1 MAASRFAEVLK
12 SWAGSTVTIINP
24 QSYTVS
30 KITDGISFESYS
42 AQLTAAADD
51 YIQVTFSHKKQGADQ
66 PVEQFIPLAW
76 IKRISVWQNQRY
88 IQL

>member
-1 MAASRFAEVLK
+1 MVANRFVEVLK
-12 SWAGSTVTIINP
+12 AWTGTTVTIINP

-30 KITDGISFESYS
+30 KITEGISFESYS
-42 AQLTAAADD
+42 AQLTAVADD
-51 YIQVTFSHKKQGADQ
+51 FIHVTFAHKKQGADQ
-66 PVEQFIPLAW
+66 PVEQFVPVAW